1 MADID
6 ISNVSRRVVYAASGT
21 GPYAFTFEILAQTDI
36 AVYRDDTLLT
46 LTTDYTVVINTNG
59 TGEVTLTAAPTG
71 AIQISIVG
79 DRTIQRTTEFQTGG
93 DLFAASLNEELDSLT
108 IFAQQNAEGVSRAL
122 RAPETD
128 PTSINMVLPRVADR
142 AGKFLSFDSSGNPVP
157 GAVPP
162 ELDDVLAISDEIV
175 TVSGIA
181 ADVTTVAGIAADV
194 TAVAS
199 NEADIDLVATNIGY
213 VQTVGGDIGG
223 SGFQYDLGSITDP
236 ADPGGTTA
244 PGYIVTV
251 YNNLDDVET
260 VATNIADVT
269 TVADAIASV
278 IAVGAEVGT
287 DGDITTVAA
296 DLEGA
301 DTIGTVAADLTN
313 IDLVAG
319 SIASVNSVAGQ
330 LGTDGDITTVAADL
344 EGVDTIGA
352 VAADITNVNL
362 VGGSIASVNSVAA
375 QLGTDGDVTDVA
387 ANLTDISTVATN
399 IADVNTVADE
409 IGGVGILADIAGL
422 SYTGNATKTL
432 RVNATADGME
442 FSSAG
447 AGTVTSVDMTVP
459 TGLQVANNPI
469 TSTGTLA
476 ITYAT
481 GYAIPTTSSQSNW
494 DTAYGWGNHALAG
507 YLTSVP
513 DGDKGDITVSATG
526 ATWTIDNNVV
536 TVDKLATTLDL
547 GSIA

>member
-1 MADID
+1 MSDID
-6 ISNVSRRVVYAASGT
+6 ISNVPRRVVYAASGT
-21 GPYAFTFEILAQTDI
+21 GPYAFTFEVLAQTDI

-71 AIQISIVG
+71 ATQISIVG
-79 DRTIQRTTEFQTGG
+79 DRTIQRTTDFVTGG
-93 DLFAASLNEELDSLT
+93 DLFAQSLNDELDSLT
-108 IFAQQNAEGVSRAL
+108 IFAQQNAEGVARAL

-128 PTSINMVLPRVADR
+128 PTNINMTLPRVADR
-142 AGKFLSFDSSGNPVP
+142 AGKFLSFDMSGNPVP
-157 GAVPP
+157 GEVPP
-162 ELDDVLAISDEIV
+162 ELSSVLAISDEIV

-181 ADVTTVAGIAADV
+181 SEVTTVAGIEADIIAVAAD
-194 TAVAS
+194 A
-199 NEADIDLVATNIGY
+199 ADIDLVGTNIGY
-213 VQTVGGDIGG
+213 IQTVGGDLGG

-251 YNNLDDVET
+251 YENLDDIET
-260 VATNIADVT
+260 VATDIANVT
-269 TVADAIASV
+269 TVSGSITSV
-278 IAVGAEVGT
+278 NSVAGQLGT
-287 DGDITTVAA
+287 GGDVTTVAA
-296 DLEGA
+296 DLEGV
-301 DTIGTVAADLTN
+301 DTIGTVATDITN
-313 IDLVAG
+313 VNLVGG
-319 SIASVNSVAGQ
+319 SIASVNTVAAQ

-344 EGVDTIGA
+344 EGVDSIGT
-352 VAADITNVNL
+352 VAADLTNIDTVA
-362 VGGSIASVNSVAA
+362 GSIASVNSVAA
-375 QLGTDGDVTDVA
+375 QLGTGGDVTDVA
-387 ANLTDISTVATN
+387 ANLTDIATVATN
-399 IADVNTVADE
+399 IADVNAVADE

-422 SYTGNATKTL
+422 SYAGNATKTL

-481 GYAIPTTSSQSNW
+481 GYAIPTTASQSNW
-494 DTAYGWGNHALAG
+494 DTAYSWGNHASAG
-507 YLTSVP
+507 YLKSVP